1 MMMPKIFGENLFDD
15 FMRPFDDEFMSM
27 RNPLFGKRER
37 NMMKTDIKE
46 KDGSYILDMDLPG
59 FKKEDISLKLEN
71 GYITVGAQRSLS
83 KDEKDDSGNYI
94 RRERYSGSCSRSF
107 YVGENVEEK
116 DIKAKF
122 DSGILHIEFPSDKY
136 RKPIEN
142 RGHIAIEG

>member
-94 RRERYSGSCSRSF
+94 RRERYSGSCCFSLM
-107 YVGENVEEK
+107 G
-116 DIKAKF
+116 
-122 DSGILHIEFPSDKY
+122 
-136 RKPIEN
+136 
-142 RGHIAIEG
+142 